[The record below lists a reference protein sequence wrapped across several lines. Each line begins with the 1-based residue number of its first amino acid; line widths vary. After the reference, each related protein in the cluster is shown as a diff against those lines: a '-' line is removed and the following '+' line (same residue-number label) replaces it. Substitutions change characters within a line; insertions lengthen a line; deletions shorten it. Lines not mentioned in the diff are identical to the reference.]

1 MLIQTLLR
9 LKNIE
14 LKEKMRFLKPLMDQ
28 NFLEYASYVIKDRA
42 IPDIIDG
49 LKPVQR
55 RIMHTMKEMDDG
67 KFSKVA
73 NIVGDT
79 MKLHPHGDAS
89 IGSALV
95 VIANKEYFIEK
106 QGNFGNLLT
115 GDPASAPRYIEAR
128 LTPLAKEALFNSELT
143 EYIDSYDGRNKEPI
157 VLPAKLPVSLLF
169 GAEGIAV
176 GMSTKILP
184 HNFNEVINAQIA
196 FLTDKP
202 FKLFPDFHNGGLM
215 DASLY
220 EDGIGKVRVR
230 ARIEITDEKIL
241 TVRELP
247 FGVTTESLIQ
257 SVQEAVNKGKFKL
270 SSIDDF
276 TSEKVEI
283 ELKAIRGMDVEKLLK
298 LLYAFT
304 HCEVSISVNL
314 LLIQANQPVQ
324 LTVSEVLRH
333 NTLRLKDILKQE
345 LLLSLEQTRRKWH
358 LRRMEMYFIGE
369 KIYQKLEA
377 CDSYE
382 EALEV
387 VKKAVIQ
394 IESALPFPVVQ
405 EDIEKLLTLQI
416 KRISRYD
423 LKDSQ
428 KELDKLKV
436 TIRSL
441 NKSLKDITGYTIM
454 YLEKLKEKY
463 GKNYPRHTKIKR
475 FDEIR
480 VQDVAEKQ
488 NVGWDRKEGFLGIN
502 VKSATTSFLCSAYDK
517 MVVIRNDGSYQVIR
531 VPDKQFIGK
540 NAICVEKLNSKI
552 VHNVVYWEG
561 ATRVCYAKRFRV
573 EKFILEREYNL
584 FPAKKGA
591 KILHLS
597 QGEGVRLEISFVPTP
612 RIRKSNDMYI
622 MDELAIKG
630 IQARGNKV
638 SSKSVQSV
646 KVATNTGLDEQ
657 EKLLH
662 EKNILPNQESRLA
675 EESVRPKEEPL
686 LPKES
691 EN

>member
-1 MLIQTLLR
+1 
-9 LKNIE
+9 
-14 LKEKMRFLKPLMDQ
+14 MRYLKPLMDQ

-55 RIMHTMKEMDDG
+55 RILYTMKGMDDG
-67 KFSKVA
+67 KFCKVA
-73 NIVGDT
+73 NIVGDA

-95 VIANKEYFIEK
+95 VMANKEYFIEK

-143 EYIDSYDGRNKEPI
+143 EFIDSYDGRNKEPV
-157 VLPAKLPVSLLF
+157 VLPSKLPVSLLF

-176 GMSTKILP
+176 GMSTRILP
-184 HNFNEVINAQIA
+184 HNFNEIIDAQIA
-196 FLTDKP
+196 FLQNRP
-202 FKLFPDFHNGGLM
+202 FKLIPDFFNGGLL
-215 DASLY
+215 DAGQY

-257 SVQEAVNKGKFKL
+257 SVQDAVNKGKFKL
-270 SSIDDF
+270 SSINDF
-276 TSEKVEI
+276 TAEKVEI
-283 ELKAIRGMDVEKLLK
+283 ELKATRGMSAEKLLK

-304 HCEVSISVNL
+304 QCEVSISVNL
-314 LLIQANQPVQ
+314 LLIQENQPVQ
-324 LTVSEVLRH
+324 LTVNEVLQY
-333 NTLRLKDILKQE
+333 NTLRLKDLLKKE
-345 LLLSLEQTRRKWH
+345 LLLSLEDARRKWH

-382 EALEV
+382 EALLV
-387 VKKAVIQ
+387 VGKALLQ
-394 IESALPFPVVQ
+394 IESVLYFPIVQ
-405 EDIEKLLTLQI
+405 DDIEKLLSLQI

-423 LKDSQ
+423 QKESQ

-436 TIRSL
+436 SISSL
-441 NKSLKDITGYTIM
+441 NKKLKDVTSYTIN
-454 YLEKLKEKY
+454 YLEKIKDKY
-463 GKNYPRHTKIKR
+463 GLDYPRRTKIKR

-488 NVGWDRKEGFLGIN
+488 KVGWNRKEGFLGLS
-502 VKSATTSFLCSAYDK
+502 VKSESSSFYCSTYDK
-517 MVVIRNDGSYQVIR
+517 IVFIRKDGTYQVIR
-531 VPDKQFIGK
+531 VPEKQFIGK
-540 NAICVEKLNSKI
+540 DAIFVGKLNPKTI
-552 VHNVVYWEG
+552 HNVVYWEG
-561 ATRVCYAKRFRV
+561 ASRVCYAKRFRV
-573 EKFILEREYNL
+573 EKFILDREYNL
-584 FPAKKGA
+584 FPSKKGA

-597 QGEGVRLEISFVPTP
+597 QGEGIILEISFVPVP
-612 RIRKSNDMYI
+612 RIRKSKDIYVL
-622 MDELAIKG
+622 DDLAIKG
-630 IQARGNKV
+630 VQARGNKV

-646 KVATNTGLDEQ
+646 KVTTIKQ
-657 EKLLH
+657 EHLEH
-662 EKNILPNQESRLA
+662 QSLPEDT
-675 EESVRPKEEPL
+675 
-686 LPKES
+686 
-691 EN
+691 

>member
-1 MLIQTLLR
+1 
-9 LKNIE
+9 
-14 LKEKMRFLKPLMDQ
+14 MRYLKPLMDQ

-42 IPDIIDG
+42 IPDIVDG

-67 KFSKVA
+67 KFCKVA

-95 VIANKEYFIEK
+95 VMANKEYFIEK

-143 EYIDSYDGRNKEPI
+143 EYIDSYDGRNKEPV
-157 VLPAKLPVSLLF
+157 VLPSKLPVSILF

-176 GMSTKILP
+176 GMSTRILP
-184 HNFNEVINAQIA
+184 HNFNEVIKAQIA
-196 FLTDKP
+196 FLKNRP
-202 FKLFPDFHNGGLM
+202 FKLLPDFFNGGLL
-215 DASLY
+215 DAGQY
-220 EDGIGKVRVR
+220 EDGNGKVRVR
-230 ARIEITDEKIL
+230 ARIELTDEKIL

-257 SVQEAVNKGKFKL
+257 SVQDAVNKGKFKL
-270 SSIDDF
+270 SSINDF
-276 TSEKVEI
+276 TAEKVEI
-283 ELKAIRGMDVEKLLK
+283 ELKATRGMAVEKLLK
-298 LLYAFT
+298 MLFAFT
-304 HCEVSISVNL
+304 QCEVSISVNM
-314 LLIQANQPVQ
+314 LLIQENQPAQ
-324 LTVSEVLRH
+324 LTVSEVLRY
-333 NTLRLKDILKQE
+333 NTLRLKDLLKQE

-387 VKKAVIQ
+387 VGKALLQ
-394 IESALPFPVVQ
+394 IESVLLFPIVQ
-405 EDIEKLLTLQI
+405 DDIEKLLSLQI

-423 LKDSQ
+423 QKESQ

-436 TIRSL
+436 TISSL
-441 NKSLKDITGYTIM
+441 NKSLRDITSYTIT
-454 YLEKLKEKY
+454 YLEKIKDKY
-463 GKNYPRHTKIKR
+463 GSDYPRRTKIKI

-488 NVGWDRKEGFLGIN
+488 KVCWDRKEGFLGMN
-502 VKSATTSFLCSAYDK
+502 VKSGTTSFYCSAYDK
-517 MVVIRNDGSYQVIR
+517 IVFIRKDGSYQVIR
-531 VPDKQFIGK
+531 VPEKQFIGK
-540 NAICVEKLNSKI
+540 DVIFVEKLNAKT
-552 VHNVVYWEG
+552 VHNVIYWEG
-561 ATRVCYAKRFRV
+561 ASRVCYAKRFRV
-573 EKFILEREYNL
+573 EKFILDREYNL
-584 FPAKKGA
+584 FTRKKGA

-597 QGEGVRLEISFVPTP
+597 QGEGIILEIFFVPVP
-612 RIRKSNDMYI
+612 RIRKSKDIYI
-622 MDELAIKG
+622 LDDLAIKG

-638 SSKSVQSV
+638 SSKSVQSM
-646 KVATNTGLDEQ
+646 KVITVIPEQ
-657 EKLLH
+657 AQQPP
-662 EKNILPNQESRLA
+662 LPEDT
-675 EESVRPKEEPL
+675 
-686 LPKES
+686 
-691 EN
+691 